1 MSIILLFL
9 MLYFIAYIIG
19 TVQTP
24 ILHASL
30 PRALLRRLA
39 RQMPASAFPPETE
52 AGQGFDFSLRVSD
65 SRFFSRVLSF
75 KILPGCF
82 RLALTM
88 TFQGLG
94 ECGGC
99 FWLREFGAAGHLRVQ
114 AYGEAMKTKTCEV
127 NVRAMFLPNSQP
139 CMKS

>member
-88 TFQGLG
+88 TFQGSGVRRVLLASG
-94 ECGGC
+94 VWGCGTFEGPSL
-99 FWLREFGAAGHLRVQ
+99 WRSHEDEDL
-114 AYGEAMKTKTCEV
+114 
-127 NVRAMFLPNSQP
+127 
-139 CMKS
+139 